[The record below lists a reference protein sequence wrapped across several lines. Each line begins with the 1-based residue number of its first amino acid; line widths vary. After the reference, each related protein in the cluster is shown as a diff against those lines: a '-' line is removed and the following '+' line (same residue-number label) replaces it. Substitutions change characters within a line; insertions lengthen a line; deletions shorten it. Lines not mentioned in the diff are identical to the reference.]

1 MSASKREGDLA
12 RVLALRPRQREV
24 LPRLVFLLVLLLVLV
39 LVLVVVV
46 VVLVVVV
53 VAVLVTQE

>member
-1 MSASKREGDLA
+1 MSTSKREGDLA
-12 RVLALRPRQREV
+12 RVLTLRPRQREV
-24 LPRLVFLLVLLLVLV
+24 LPRLVFLLVLVLV
-39 LVLVVVV
+39 LVLVVVI